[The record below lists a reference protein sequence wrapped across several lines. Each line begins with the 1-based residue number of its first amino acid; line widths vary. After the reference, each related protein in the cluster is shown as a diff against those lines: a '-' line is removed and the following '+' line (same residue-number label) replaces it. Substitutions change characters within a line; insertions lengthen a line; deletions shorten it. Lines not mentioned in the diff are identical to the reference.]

1 VSDGILKGEK
11 NMQTAKHIKNLSP
24 PTPAKAKG
32 ETKENVPSADLK
44 LSSETITFHDQEAGS
59 EPCLSSLYAL
69 ADIVPGCQN
78 PLQAPF
84 QQTSVDRVRESTRRF
99 RESLMYTVPGAIREQ
114 AVDTLNLLIRFDKT
128 VSMEESRVLMDAVK
142 IITAKGL
149 PA

>member
-1 VSDGILKGEK
+1 MTELNV
-11 NMQTAKHIKNLSP
+11 
-24 PTPAKAKG
+24 
-32 ETKENVPSADLK
+32 TKENVQHIDLK
-44 LSSETITFHDQEAGS
+44 VSPEAIYFQDQETGN
-59 EPCLSSLYAL
+59 LSR
-69 ADIVPGCQN
+69 VPGMHFVEKKLSGCAN

-84 QQTSVDRVRESTRRF
+84 QETSVDRVLESTRKF
-99 RESLMYTVPGAIREQ
+99 RESLMYTVPAAIREQ

>member
-1 VSDGILKGEK
+1 MPE
-11 NMQTAKHIKNLSP
+11 LSP
-24 PTPAKAKG
+24 MERG
-32 ETKENVPSADLK
+32 V
-44 LSSETITFHDQEAGS
+44 
-59 EPCLSSLYAL
+59 C
-69 ADIVPGCQN
+69 GCQN

-84 QQTSVDRVRESTRRF
+84 QETSIDRVRESTRKF
-99 RESLMYTVPGAIREQ
+99 RESLMYTVPGAVREQ

>member
-1 VSDGILKGEK
+1 
-11 NMQTAKHIKNLSP
+11 MQTAKHIKNLSP

-32 ETKENVPSADLK
+32 ETKENVPSVDLK
-44 LSSETITFHDQEAGS
+44 LSKEAITFRDQKTGNQSGMS
-59 EPCLSSLYAL
+59 ELFTLPERM
-69 ADIVPGCQN
+69 PGCQN
-78 PLQAPF
+78 PTQAPF

-99 RESLMYTVPGAIREQ
+99 RESLMYTVPGAVREQ

>member
-1 VSDGILKGEK
+1 
-11 NMQTAKHIKNLSP
+11 MQAAKLNKKSIVP
-24 PTPAKAKG
+24 PTPAKAEG
-32 ETKENVPSADLK
+32 ETRKNVQPNELK
-44 LSSETITFHDQEAGS
+44 LSSETISFRHKEAGS
-59 EPCLSSLYAL
+59 EPGVQELFTLPGRMS
-69 ADIVPGCQN
+69 GCQN
-78 PLQAPF
+78 PTQAPF

-114 AVDTLNLLIRFDKT
+114 AVDTLNLLIRFDKS

>member
-1 VSDGILKGEK
+1 MD
-11 NMQTAKHIKNLSP
+11 NQCA
-24 PTPAKAKG
+24 
-32 ETKENVPSADLK
+32 
-44 LSSETITFHDQEAGS
+44 
-59 EPCLSSLYAL
+59 
-69 ADIVPGCQN
+69 N
-78 PLQAPF
+78 PLQASF

-114 AVDTLNLLIRFDKT
+114 AVDTLNLLIRFDKS

>member
-1 VSDGILKGEK
+1 
-11 NMQTAKHIKNLSP
+11 MQEAKRIIKSSVP
-24 PTPAKAKG
+24 PQATTQKG
-32 ETKENVPSADLK
+32 ETKENVQSNKLN

-59 EPCLSSLYAL
+59 ESCLSSLYAL

-78 PLQAPF
+78 PTQAPF

-114 AVDTLNLLIRFDKT
+114 AVDTLNLLIRFDKS

-149 PA
+149 PS